1 MGRSQPVAGQQL
13 WHQPPELAWMLS
25 AACLADPSLAA
36 GSSPSAD
43 AAKNISERLPVMQ
56 LHLLSICSASAQHLA
71 IVSVLLTSMVRQNKP
86 TTNQGLAMTAHTS
99 QGRTRCCYDV
109 MLELD

>member
-56 LHLLSICSASAQHLA
+56 LHLLSICSASGNS
-71 IVSVLLTSMVRQNKP
+71 VSTPDKYGQAKQTNHKSRLGHDSTYISRQDEVLL
-86 TTNQGLAMTAHTS
+86 
-99 QGRTRCCYDV
+99 
-109 MLELD
+109 